1 LNKDTKLTAT
11 ASAGTVATDRPDAIR
26 PLALPVTL
34 WRIARCA
41 AVTVVLLARGR
52 MHQPVTNVGERLT
65 FDDGTCAP
73 VYRETVVD
81 RSPPR
86 EPTVLVVTFRM
97 RLLNGR
103 RGQAYFRLISLLNT
117 VLFAGFPGFATKLWL
132 AADEQGKYRGLYE
145 WDGARLADDYV
156 RALWWPLMIISQRNS
171 IRYRVLPGRRRD
183 ELLTGSG
190 DPTSTRLDDGWWK
203 VVVAS
208 ALS

>member
-1 LNKDTKLTAT
+1 MNKDMKPAAV

-26 PLALPVTL
+26 PLALPVAL
-34 WRIARCA
+34 WRILRCV
-41 AVTVVLLARGR
+41 AVTVILLARGR
-52 MHQPVTNVGERLT
+52 LHQPVTKVGERLT
-65 FDDGTCAP
+65 FGDGTSAP

-81 RSPPR
+81 RAPLS

-132 AADEQGKYRGLYE
+132 TADQQGKYRGLYE
-145 WDGARLADDYV
+145 WDGSRRADDYV
-156 RALWWPLMIISQRNS
+156 RALWWPLMAISQRSS
-171 IRYRVLPGRRRD
+171 IRYRMLPGRRRD
-183 ELLTGSG
+183 ELLADSE
-190 DPTSTRLDDGWWK
+190 PTSTRLDDGWWK
-203 VVVAS
+203 VTTAP